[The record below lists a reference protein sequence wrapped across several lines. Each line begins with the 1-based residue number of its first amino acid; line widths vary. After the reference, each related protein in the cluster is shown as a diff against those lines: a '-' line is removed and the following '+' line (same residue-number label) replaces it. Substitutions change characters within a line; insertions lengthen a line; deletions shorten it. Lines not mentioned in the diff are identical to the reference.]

1 MITDALLGIL
11 LSFVNA
17 IASFFTTQADV
28 PVSNFLTTSIS
39 TAAGYYSAMDLI
51 FPFGTLFAI
60 IAFELTFEAL
70 FFIYK
75 LVRWAYSKV
84 PGVN

>member
-11 LSFVNA
+11 LSFINF
-17 IASFFTTQADV
+17 ITRYFTTQADV
-28 PVSNFLTTSIS
+28 PISNFLTTSVT
-39 TAAGYYSAMDLI
+39 TAASYYSAMNFI
-51 FPFGTLFAI
+51 FPFDTLFQI

-75 LVRWAYSKV
+75 LIRWAYQKV

>member
-11 LSFVNA
+11 LGFINFITSY
-17 IASFFTTQADV
+17 FTTQADV

-39 TAAGYYSAMDLI
+39 YCASLFASLNI
-51 FPFGTLFAI
+51 LFPFDTLFQI
-60 IAFELTFEAL
+60 IAFELTFETVYL
-70 FFIYK
+70 IYK
-75 LVRWAYSKV
+75 LIRWAYSKV